1 MAATA
6 ANLDGFTPRQR
17 LRSLAAV
24 IAAAGSAGLT
34 FGYTVPLLALMLER
48 QGYSQSEIGL
58 NAAAGPLAAIMMG
71 PFIPRL
77 MQRLGPLNAMLWG
90 VAGSVLALGLLPVFT
105 GLWAWFA
112 LRFLLGGVGAIQWIV
127 SEIWIVSLAAP
138 QQRGRAISLYMV
150 TLSGGFALGPL
161 LIDQVGIEG
170 NLPLIIAAVLIAA
183 SLPLLLLARGLE
195 PRLPPSPRAAFSQA
209 FAAAPL
215 VMTAAF
221 LAGFTDQG
229 ALSHLAIFAERKGMT
244 TDTAILLLTIMVA
257 ANLAL
262 QPVIGWLADRAD
274 RRRLLILGGAIFFVV
289 PMGLEFFFSEPFVLW
304 PLLVLWGGASLGIYT
319 VALTIL
325 GDRFEPARLAAANA
339 AVVALYQLGA
349 ILGPPAGGAGM
360 DAFGSGGLM
369 WVLAGAAF
377 LFLLFAAWRSRV
389 RRRLGLDEQGSAQ
402 EET

>member
-1 MAATA
+1 MVGHVANVAA
-6 ANLDGFTPRQR
+6 FTRRQR

-48 QGYSQSEIGL
+48 QGYSQSEIGI

-71 PFIPRL
+71 PLIPRM
-77 MQRLGPLNAMLWG
+77 MQWIGPLKAMLWG
-90 VAGSVLALGLLPVFT
+90 VAGSVLALVLMPVLT
-105 GLWAWFA
+105 GLWPWFA
-112 LRFLLGGVGAIQWIV
+112 LRFLLGGFGAIQWIV

-138 QQRGRAISLYMV
+138 EQRGRAISLYMV

-161 LIDQVGIEG
+161 MIDQVGIEG
-170 NLPLIIAAVLIAA
+170 DLPLLVAAACIAA
-183 SLPLLLLARGLE
+183 SAPLLLLARGLE
-195 PRLPPSPRAAFSQA
+195 PILPPSPKAAFAHA

-215 VMTAAF
+215 VMMAAF

-229 ALSHLAIFAERKGMT
+229 ALSHLAIFAERKGLS
-244 TDTAILLLTIMVA
+244 TDMAILLLTIMVA
-257 ANLAL
+257 ANLVL
-262 QPVIGWLADRAD
+262 QPAIGWLADRSD
-274 RRRLLILGGAIFFVV
+274 RRRLLILCGVIFFAV
-289 PMGLEFFFSEPFVLW
+289 PLGLEFGFHEDLVLW

-360 DAFGSGGLM
+360 DAFGNAGLM
-369 WVLAGAAF
+369 WVLSGAAF
-377 LFLLFAAWRSRV
+377 LFLVFAAWRSRV
-389 RRRLGLDEQGSAQ
+389 RRRQGIA
-402 EET
+402 

>member
-1 MAATA
+1 MSAPPTYDVV
-6 ANLDGFTPRQR
+6 LTQRQR

-48 QGYSQSEIGL
+48 QGYSHSEIGI

-77 MQRLGPLNAMLWG
+77 MQRFGPLNAMLVG
-90 VAGSVLALGLLPVFT
+90 VVASVLALAAMPFFT
-105 GLWAWFA
+105 GLWTWFA

-127 SEIWIVSLAAP
+127 SEIWIVSMAAP

-150 TLSGGFALGPL
+150 TLSAGFALGPL
-161 LIDQVGIEG
+161 LIQQVGIEG
-170 NLPLIIAAVLIAA
+170 DLPLLLAAGLIAA

-195 PRLPPSPRAAFSQA
+195 PKLPPSPKAAFAHA

-215 VMTAAF
+215 VMMAAF

-257 ANLAL
+257 ANLVL
-262 QPVIGWLADRAD
+262 QPVVGWLADRVD
-274 RRRLLILGGAIFFVV
+274 RRRLLILCGVIFFVV
-289 PMGLEFFFSEPFVLW
+289 PLGLEYLFDRPWALW
-304 PLLVLWGGASLGIYT
+304 PLLVLWGGASLGSYT

-339 AVVALYQLGA
+339 AVVGLYQLGA

-360 DAFGSGGLM
+360 DAFGNGGLM
-369 WVLAGAAF
+369 WVLSSVAL
-377 LFLLFAAWRSRV
+377 LFLIFAAWRGRV
-389 RRRLGLDEQGSAQ
+389 RRRQGIG
-402 EET
+402 

>member
-1 MAATA
+1 MAGHVANVA
-6 ANLDGFTPRQR
+6 AFTRRQR

-48 QGYSQSEIGL
+48 QGYSQSEIGI

-71 PFIPRL
+71 PLIPRM
-77 MQRLGPLNAMLWG
+77 MQRFGPLKAMLWG
-90 VAGSVLALGLLPVFT
+90 VAGSALALVLLPVFT
-105 GLWAWFA
+105 GLWPWFA
-112 LRFLLGGVGAIQWIV
+112 LRFLLGGFGAIQWIV

-170 NLPLIIAAVLIAA
+170 DLPLLIAAGLIAA

-195 PRLPPSPRAAFSQA
+195 PQLPPSPKAAFAHA

-215 VMTAAF
+215 VMMAAF

-229 ALSHLAIFAERKGMT
+229 ALSHLAIFAERKGFSIDM
-244 TDTAILLLTIMVA
+244 AILLLTIMVA
-257 ANLAL
+257 ANLVL
-262 QPVIGWLADRAD
+262 QPAIGWLADRSD
-274 RRRLLILGGAIFFVV
+274 RRRLLILCGVIFFIV
-289 PMGLEFFFSEPFVLW
+289 PPGLEFGFNQPWVLW

-360 DAFGSGGLM
+360 DAFGNAGLM
-369 WVLAGAAF
+369 WVLSGAAL
-377 LFLLFAAWRSRV
+377 LFLLFAAWRSRA
-389 RRRLGLDEQGSAQ
+389 RRRRRRTA
-402 EET
+402 TPPPP